1 MERYPPDTTN
11 PPDICI
17 PSPRASGSP
26 FVPGVSTD
34 EWGCCFVNIQPGVHG
49 DTKDPLLPDL
59 ADWRSVRPPYETLPG
74 ELAVA
79 RDTVNRFCAATNRFV
94 RDNCRVRPWERYQF
108 IRGTENAMVD
118 FMLGEADALRLL
130 KAIHDYDMKYLEFW
144 VTTDVDMVT
153 FMDDW
158 GSQQQLL
165 IPPALW
171 REVFKP
177 LYRDYCD
184 LAHSHGKYVFMHSD
198 GYIAE
203 IFEDLIE
210 IGVDAVN
217 SQLFCMDM
225 ADLARRAKG
234 RMTFWGEIDRQRV
247 LPAKDPAIGRQAVRE
262 VVRHLFDP
270 AGGLVAEFEIGP
282 GANPAV
288 AEAILD
294 EWAAVDREWRPTA
307 S

>member
-1 MERYPPDTTN
+1 M
-11 PPDICI
+11 
-17 PSPRASGSP
+17 
-26 FVPGVSTD
+26 
-34 EWGCCFVNIQPGVHG
+34 
-49 DTKDPLLPDL
+49 
-59 ADWRSVRPPYETLPG
+59 
-74 ELAVA
+74 
-79 RDTVNRFCAATNRFV
+79 NRFCAATNRFV

-288 AEAILD
+288 ADAILD